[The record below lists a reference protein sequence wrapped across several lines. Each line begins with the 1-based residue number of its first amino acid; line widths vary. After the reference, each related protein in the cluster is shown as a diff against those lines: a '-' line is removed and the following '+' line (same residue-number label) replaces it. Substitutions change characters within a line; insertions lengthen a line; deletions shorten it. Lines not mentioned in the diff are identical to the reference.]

1 MFLHLVIH
9 EIQVVKP
16 TNYTFG
22 FGDSLDIFLF
32 GDAIEDWAKNKKNMQ
47 RIVRMF
53 TISGSNLWCKFFS
66 VSIMSTICNGTRML

>member
-16 TNYTFG
+16 SNYTFG
-22 FGDSLDIFLF
+22 FGDGLDTFPF
-32 GDAIEDWAKNKKNMQ
+32 GDAIKDWAKNKKNMQ

-53 TISGSNLWCKFFS
+53 TISASNLWCKFFN